1 MEAAPE
7 EAPGRS
13 SQFLKQSATREQREG
28 KASVWPSLNLFE
40 QPGKKTKHSDTWGCE
55 AMTVQQH

>member
-28 KASVWPSLNLFE
+28 EASVWPSLNLFE
-40 QPGKKTKHSDTWGCE
+40 QPGKKQSILTPGNLKL
-55 AMTVQQH
+55 